1 MFSLQWRHN
10 ERDGVSNHQ
19 PHNCLLNRLFRR
31 RSKKKKL
38 SFRVTSLCAGNS
50 PVTVEFPAQRARNA
64 DNVSI
69 WWRHHGTLWRAGTFL
84 GYLVKC
90 YTRSFGNVY
99 ESSKIM
105 RLWDFRY
112 FDWSLFMLNNVGK
125 SILPKIIDFIIRCSY
140 ITYVVLTIMHSW
152 YYVVYRYVYHY
163 RFHPCR
169 VHSPLGIFSIDPL

>member
-1 MFSLQWRHN
+1 ML
-10 ERDGVSNHQ
+10 
-19 PHNCLLNRLFRR
+19 
-31 RSKKKKL
+31 
-38 SFRVTSLCAGNS
+38 RVTGLCAGNS

-90 YTRSFGNVY
+90 YTRSFGNRHQ
-99 ESSKIM
+99 SSKEI

-112 FDWSLFMLNNVGK
+112 FDWSLFMLNNPDK
-125 SILPKIIDFIIRCSY
+125 RKRWSINSGRDKRFIIRCSY
-140 ITYVVLTIMHSW
+140 ITYVVVTIMHSW
-152 YYVVYRYVYHY
+152 YYVVYRYVYYY

-169 VHSPLGIFSIDPL
+169 AHSPLGIFSIDLL